1 MKKTFISAALVVAI
15 GVGGYM
21 GFHANSSSSD
31 QLSDIMLANVEAI
44 ASSEDPFISLCNSNC
59 NDYIGETCVLI
70 TNYGFE
76 IKCHDMVRK
85 Y

>member
-1 MKKTFISAALVVAI
+1 MKKAIISAALVAAI
-15 GVGGYM
+15 GAGVYM
-21 GFHANSSSSD
+21 GFRANNSQSD

-44 ASSEDPFISLCNSNC
+44 ASSEDPYFSLCNSNC
-59 NDYIGETCVLI
+59 NDYRGETCVLI